1 MLPLLSW
8 LTVASPLA
16 SRLSGRGRGHR
27 SAWARLLAPPPP
39 DSAAADTSR
48 QYAPSVRPKPALTD
62 RYGDPFANPSSA
74 SPLQLGA
81 PDNVKMNVR
90 VDDSLRYFD
99 ISERVGDTLDYRS
112 PSRMTYKQYAE
123 WQQQQA
129 ARNYFRSKSAGLDG
143 ESVTTTKR
151 LIPKIYLPPALERIF
166 GGNFVD
172 IRPNGAV
179 TIRAGYRH
187 NRNFNPALPLRQQS
201 VGDFDFDQTIQLN
214 MTGQV
219 GEKLKL
225 NFNYDTK
232 ANFNFENQI
241 KYDYTGSETDIIK
254 KIEAGNVSMPLQSS
268 LIQGGQ
274 NLFGAKVQAQ
284 FGRLTTTVVGATVQ
298 GTQDE
303 IRIQNGAQTRRFE
316 IRCDQ
321 YDRDRHYYLG
331 QFFRDRYDRALA
343 QLPLINSGIQIR
355 RLEVYI
361 TNTSTLA
368 ADNLRN
374 VVTLMDLAEPATVF
388 NQSLLRGAPRP
399 VAMANGAN
407 LLFDRLVTG
416 GGVRGQNT
424 VDTYLAGQG
433 LQKGRDFEHIR
444 ARRLDP
450 REFKYNPQ
458 LGTLSLNSTL
468 LPDQVCGVAFEYTFN
483 GRTYKVGELS
493 DDYADVAADQVIFLK
508 MLKAT
513 NPALKFPTWD
523 LMMKNVY
530 SLNASQVTRENFQ
543 LNIVYKDD
551 ETGVNITSLKEGGD
565 RVRDIPLIQVLGLD
579 NVNPNNDRPSDG
591 NLDFFPGLTIDP
603 DNGRVYFPVVEPF
616 GSFLSNRILNSPTQ
630 VPGDNTPAIAEKYVF
645 QQLYDSVQTQ
655 AAQFTQYT
663 KFFLTGRMQQS
674 NSDEVQLPGIRVV
687 PGSVS
692 VYAGGTR
699 LTEGVDYQV
708 FYDLARLKIINPSY
722 LNSAAELR
730 INVEKDAIV
739 QVQPRRLVGT
749 RLDYKVSNDLTVGG
763 TAMHMIENPLINR
776 VNLGDEPTNNSIWGL
791 DVNFRR
797 ESRFLTKMIDA
808 LPIVQTKEL
817 SAITFQGEFAQLVPG
832 KSQLRGENGVSYL
845 DDFENAETPYSL
857 GGTATGAWKLATPPG
872 GIVDGRFQGVYNAN
886 QPGRAS
892 AFGRARLAW
901 YNVDQTYYATTGQ
914 KPENITDADL
924 KNHYSRGVTQR
935 EIYPNRDPSLQ
946 NGYEFPLDLAFYP
959 DERGPYNYTPDINPN
974 RGGGGLLSFTTP
986 NQIRRS
992 WAGISRG
999 IPFDTDFDNANVEYL
1014 EFWLL
1019 DPFINTPNGVI
1030 DDNSG
1035 LRMPAANTTGGTL
1048 YLNLGNISE
1057 DVIKDA
1063 ARYEFE
1069 NGLPADG
1076 SDTNTTPTEFGRATT
1091 LQYLTDAF
1099 DTSPGARDNQDVG
1112 LDGLKDDQ
1120 ERTFFGDGII
1130 NPESAPKYAT
1140 LADPS
1145 ADNFRHHLDESFLG
1159 TNTKILG
1166 RYKQFNGLQGNS
1178 PENSPRAAYIFP
1190 DKEDL
1195 NRDNVVNDVDAY
1207 YEYEMPLQPGLEV
1220 GGVNGWI
1227 VDKSESPDI
1236 NGDKV
1241 TWYLF
1246 RVPIRTPTRSVNG
1259 FSGYKSMR
1267 FMRLY
1272 MQGWREPVVL
1282 RMNQMRFVANQWR
1295 KYTNLIIDST
1305 DAVPGNFNDADAFTV
1320 SAVNIE
1326 NNGAADAGG
1335 IPYVLPPG
1343 IQRDRDVSSQVNR
1356 RVNEQS
1362 LQLCIDGLKKGFGKA
1377 VWKNTALD
1385 MLIYKRLRMFVHG
1398 QSADPAAPV
1407 PSGALR
1413 AFIRIGQDYSTNYY
1427 EYSIPLQITEPGR
1440 TADTDIWPSGNIIDV
1455 AFSELVNAKARRN
1468 AVGAPLSKRFTVGA
1482 EGDGREITIVGNPD
1496 FSDVQSMM
1504 IGVFNPTVSRV
1515 PGVAA
1520 GTQSVCVWADEL
1532 RVFDYD
1538 KTAGWAAVARLNAK
1552 LADVATVTATGSY
1565 TTFGFGALQTKIA
1578 QRTRENTLQ
1587 FDINANVQ
1595 GDRFLPRS
1603 LNLRVPV
1610 GLQYGSVV
1618 KEPRYDPLDPD
1629 TELQLSLEKFNE
1641 TTAPGRVD
1649 AARTEYRDKVIDRVT
1664 TRSINL
1670 LNVRKERGPAPGTP
1684 AAGGGG
1690 PGAAPAAAA
1699 APRAPKPWDIENFA
1713 VSYAYTE
1720 RVQTNIT
1727 IFRDLTKT
1735 YTGGIAYAYQANP
1748 KSYSPLSTVKVL
1760 SSPYFQFL
1768 KDFNFTPLPSTFSV
1782 RADVDR
1788 RYREQ
1793 FLQRRGSVTELPT
1806 PAGVEPIFQKSFFFN
1821 RIYDVKWNLT
1831 KSLSLDYTATNR
1843 GVIDEPDG
1851 QINADLFP
1859 EKNRVIWQ
1867 NARRLGRNTSFNQL
1881 TALTY
1886 RLPLDKFP
1894 LTSWLQADARYAAG
1908 YTWTAIST
1916 ALRSDTLRLGN
1927 TIQNNR
1933 EQSINAKADL
1943 VNLYNRVKFLKDINN
1958 PPKPIG
1964 VDKNGRPLPAGA
1976 KGATATGKPGGA
1988 PADPRGTI
1996 RKQPKGGDAKVA
2008 KDKNEVAEQSALV
2021 PQVGPDGKPVLGPDG
2036 KPVMVASAA
2045 GKDGKNG
2052 KPEPDTTKKKP
2063 ELKLLKGI
2071 LRGLMS
2077 VRSVNGTYTRTDGT
2091 LLPGYLPGTSLFGF
2105 SQGFRAPTAG
2115 FVFGQQYELQS
2126 LYDIAESR
2134 GWYTESSQN
2143 LNTPISNLTT
2153 ENLTLRA
2160 NVEPFKNFLIQ
2171 VDARQTKSRAQ
2182 EAFYRIDVDSFT
2194 GLPYEPRT
2202 LAPVQ
2207 QFLTGAYSQSFLS
2220 VQTLF
2225 EGRGAQGRSAA
2236 FERFITNRQAIR
2248 GSIALARNLSP
2259 NDSSLQ
2265 NNAQDVLIPA
2275 FQRAYSGRTAAG
2287 YKTRPFNPL
2296 AGLPLPNWSV
2306 QYNGLS
2312 EVPLLKKYFS
2322 SITLSHA
2329 YQSNYVIGNYSSAA
2343 IYREEPDGFPDIRS
2357 NGRLVPYY
2365 VISTVTIAER
2375 MAPLI
2380 GVNVKTKK
2388 NITGRLEYKVER
2400 NLALSTTNAQ
2410 VTSIFVQ
2417 DYVIGLGYITN
2428 RFKLPWKTRGVRR
2441 TLTNDLTMRLDLT
2454 IRDNETVQRTIVQE
2468 RQTVG
2473 GVSVVTGESSQN
2485 QTTNGTRQVQLKPT
2499 IDYVL
2504 NQRLNLQMYFTRL
2517 VSAPKISSSFRNV
2530 VTTAGVQLRYNLGL

>member
-1 MLPLLSW
+1 MLAVAVLPLLSW
-8 LTVASPLA
+8 LTVASPLGA
-16 SRLSGRGRGHR
+16 RVRGRASR
-27 SAWARLLAPPPP
+27 SAWARLPAPPPPP
-39 DSAAADTSR
+39 DSTARDSSATYRPSR
-48 QYAPSVRPKPALTD
+48 RPKPALTD
-62 RYGDPFANPSSA
+62 RYGDPFSNPVGG
-74 SPLQLGA
+74 SPMQLA
-81 PDNVKMNVR
+81 TPDNVKVKVT

-99 ISERVGDTLDYRS
+99 ISERLGDTLNYRP
-112 PSRMTYKQYAE
+112 PSRMSYKQYSE
-123 WQQQQA
+123 WQQQSA
-129 ARNYFRSKSAGLDG
+129 ARNYFRSKAAGLDG

-166 GGNFVD
+166 GGSFVD

-232 ANFNFENQI
+232 ANFSFENQI

-274 NLFGAKVQAQ
+274 NLFGAKIQAQ
-284 FGRLTTTVVGATVQ
+284 FGRMTATVVGATVQ

-321 YDRDRHYYLG
+321 YDRDRHYYFG
-331 QFFRDRYDRALA
+331 QFFRDRYDAAL
-343 QLPLINSGIQIR
+343 QNLPLVNSGIQIR
-355 RLEVYI
+355 RVEVYI
-361 TNTSTLA
+361 TNTSTLT

-374 VVTLMDLAEPATVF
+374 VVTLMDLGEPKTVF
-388 NQSLLRGAPRP
+388 NQSLLRNPAP
-399 VAMANGAN
+399 VAANNGAN
-407 LLFDRLVTG
+407 LLFDRVVTN
-416 GGVRGQNT
+416 GVRGQNT

-444 ARRLDP
+444 ARKLDE
-450 REFKYNPQ
+450 REYKFNPQ

-468 LPDQVCGVAFEYTFN
+468 LPDQVLGIAYEYSYN
-483 GRTYKVGELS
+483 GKVYKVGELS
-493 DDYADVAADQVIFLK
+493 NDYANVDADQVIFLK

-543 LNIVYKDD
+543 MNIVYKDD
-551 ETGVNITSLKEGGD
+551 ETGVNITSLKEGGG
-565 RVRDIPLIQVLGLD
+565 RVQDIPLVQVLGLD

-591 NLDFFPGLTIDP
+591 NFDFFPGITIDP
-603 DNGRVYFPVVEPF
+603 DNGRVYFPKVEPF
-616 GSFLSNRILNSPTQ
+616 GSYLRNRILDPAAPNPPGPGTLAQ
-630 VPGDNTPAIAEKYVF
+630 VEKYVF

-674 NSDEVQLPGIRVV
+674 ASDEVQLPGIRVV

-730 INVEKDAIV
+730 INVEKDAII

-776 VNLGDEPTNNSIWGL
+776 VNLGDEPANNSIWGL
-791 DVNFRR
+791 DVNLRK

-808 LPIVQTKEL
+808 LPLVQTKEL

-845 DDFENAETPYSL
+845 DDFENTETPYSL
-857 GGTATGAWKLATPPG
+857 GGTFQGAWKLATPP
-872 GIVDGRFQGVYNAN
+872 VGVYNAN
-886 QPGRAS
+886 KPKRESAYGRAK
-892 AFGRARLAW
+892 LAW
-901 YNVDQTYYATTGQ
+901 YNIDQTYFATTGQ
-914 KPENITDADL
+914 KPSNISDADL
-924 KNHYSRGVTQR
+924 KNHYTRGVNQR
-935 EIYPNRDPSLQ
+935 EIYPNRDASIQ
-946 NGYEFPLDLAFYP
+946 NGYEYPLDLAYFP
-959 DERGPYNYTPDINPN
+959 DERGPYNYTPDVTSDGI
-974 RGGGGLLSFTTP
+974 GLTSLP
-986 NQIRRS
+986 KQS

-999 IPFDTDFDNANVEYL
+999 ITFDTDFDNANVEYL
-1014 EFWLL
+1014 EFWLM
-1019 DPFINTPNGVI
+1019 DPFINSPRGVI
-1030 DDNSG
+1030 DDQSG
-1035 LRMPAANTTGGTL
+1035 RRTPQPNTSGGTL

-1057 DVIKDA
+1057 DVVKDA

-1076 SDTNTTPTEFGRATT
+1076 SDQNTTPTPFGRGTS
-1091 LQYLTDAF
+1091 LSYLTDAF
-1099 DTSPGARDNQDVG
+1099 ATGTGARANQDVG

-1120 ERTFFGDGII
+1120 ERSFFGSPAT
-1130 NPESAPKYAT
+1130 NPDPGSAAAYAGV
-1140 LADPS
+1140 ADPS
-1145 ADNFRHHLDESFLG
+1145 ADNFPHHLDDSYTT

-1166 RYKQFNGLQGNS
+1166 RYKNFNGYQGNS
-1178 PENSPRAAYIFP
+1178 PEDSPRAAYIFP

-1195 NRDNVVNDVDAY
+1195 NRDNVVNDVDSY
-1207 YEYEMPLQPGLEV
+1207 YEYQIPLAPGLEV
-1220 GGVNGWI
+1220 GGGNGWI
-1227 VDKSESPDI
+1227 VDKAENPDI
-1236 NGDKV
+1236 NGDTV

-1246 RVPIRTPTRSVNG
+1246 RVPIRTPTRAVNG
-1259 FSGYKSMR
+1259 ISGYKNIR

-1272 MQGWREPVVL
+1272 LTGWREPVVL

-1295 KYTNLIIDST
+1295 KYTEGIAEDGGQFG
-1305 DAVPGNFNDADAFTV
+1305 VFNPSDAFTV

-1362 LQLCIDGLKKGFGKA
+1362 LQLCVDGLKVGYGQA

-1398 QSADPAAPV
+1398 QSGDPTNPV
-1407 PSGALR
+1407 PSDALR
-1413 AFIRIGQDYSTNYY
+1413 VFIRIGQDYSRNYY
-1427 EYSIPLQITEPGR
+1427 EYSLPLKITPAGS
-1440 TADTDIWPSGNIIDV
+1440 TTDGEIWPADNIIDV
-1455 AFSELVNAKARRN
+1455 ALAELVRAKALRN
-1468 AVGAPLSKRFTVGA
+1468 ASNAPLTQRFTTTA
-1482 EGDGREITIVGNPD
+1482 EGDGRQITIIGNPD

-1504 IGVFNPTVSRV
+1504 IGVLNPTKGL
-1515 PGVAA
+1515 PGVPARPR
-1520 GTQSVCVWADEL
+1520 SVCVWADEL

-1538 KTAGWAAVARLNAK
+1538 KTAGWAAVGRLNAK
-1552 LADVATVTATGSY
+1552 LADVATVTATGGY
-1565 TTFGFGALQTKIA
+1565 TTYGFGALQAKVA
-1578 QRTRENTLQ
+1578 QRARENTLQ
-1587 FDINANVQ
+1587 FDVNANIQ
-1595 GDRFLPRS
+1595 GDRFLPRT

-1610 GLQYGSVV
+1610 GVQYGTTL
-1618 KEPRYDPLDPD
+1618 KEPRFDPLDPD
-1629 TELQLSLEKFNE
+1629 TELKLSLEKFNE
-1641 TTAPGRVD
+1641 ITTQGTGRTVD
-1649 AARTEYRDKVIDRVT
+1649 EARAEYRDKVVDRVT
-1664 TRSINL
+1664 TKSLNF
-1670 LNVRKERGPAPGTP
+1670 LNVRKERGAARGTDP
-1684 AAGGGG
+1684 K
-1690 PGAAPAAAA
+1690 PGAPAT
-1699 APRAPKPWDIENFA
+1699 PKAPKPWDIENFA

-1720 RVQTNIT
+1720 RLQTNIT
-1727 IFRDLTKT
+1727 TFRDLTKT
-1735 YTGGIAYAYQANP
+1735 YTAGIAYAFQANP
-1748 KSYSPLSTVKVL
+1748 KSYSPLSTVKL
-1760 SSPYFQFL
+1760 FASPYFQFL

-1793 FLQRRGSVTELPT
+1793 FLQRRGSLTELPT
-1806 PAGVEPIFQKSFFFN
+1806 PAGVEPVFQKSFYFN
-1821 RIYDVKWNLT
+1821 RIYDLKWNLT

-1851 QINADLFP
+1851 QIDGKLFP
-1859 EKNRVIWQ
+1859 EKNQVIWR
-1867 NARRLGRNTSFNQL
+1867 NARRLGRTTAFNQL
-1881 TALTY
+1881 IAATY
-1886 RLPLDKFP
+1886 RLPFDKFP
-1894 LTSWLQADARYAAG
+1894 LTSWLQADARYSAG

-1916 ALRSDTLRLGN
+1916 ALKSDTLRLGN

-1943 VNLYNRVKFLKDINN
+1943 VNLYNRVKFLKAINN
-1958 PPKPIG
+1958 PVKP
-1964 VDKNGRPLPAGA
+1964 VLDKNG
-1976 KGATATGKPGGA
+1976 
-1988 PADPRGTI
+1988 
-1996 RKQPKGGDAKVA
+1996 QPIA
-2008 KDKNEVAEQSALV
+2008 
-2021 PQVGPDGKPVLGPDG
+2021 PDGKGGKGGADGKGAGKIGGSDPRERMLNAAKARSEQEAAAKALLTPKLGPDG
-2036 KPVMVASAA
+2036 KPVIGA
-2045 GKDGKNG
+2045 DGKPVMIAG
-2052 KPEPDTTKKKP
+2052 AVPKPAADTTKKPP
-2063 ELKLLKGI
+2063 ELKLLKAV

-2091 LLPGYLPGTSLFGF
+2091 LLPGYLPSTALFGF
-2105 SQGFRAPTAG
+2105 SQGFSAPTPEFILG
-2115 FVFGQQYELQS
+2115 KQYELQS
-2126 LYDIAESR
+2126 LYELAAAR
-2134 GWYTESSQN
+2134 GWYTGSSQN
-2143 LNTPISNLTT
+2143 LNTPISNLFT
-2153 ENLTLRA
+2153 EAVNLRA
-2160 NVEPFKNFLIQ
+2160 NVEPFKNFQVQ
-2171 VDARQTKSRAQ
+2171 VDARLTRSRAE
-2182 EAFYRIDVDSFT
+2182 EAFFRTAVDSIT
-2194 GLPYEPRT
+2194 GESLDS
-2202 LAPVQ
+2202 LATVQ
-2207 QFLTGAYSQSFLS
+2207 PFITGAFSQSFLS

-2225 EGRGAQGRSAA
+2225 EGRGAQGQSAA
-2236 FERFITNRQAIR
+2236 FERFITNRQQIR
-2248 GSIALARNLSP
+2248 GAILDARGLAP
-2259 NDSSLQ
+2259 GDSSLQ
-2265 NNAQDVLIPA
+2265 NNSQDVLLPA
-2275 FQRAYSGRTAAG
+2275 FQRAYAGQTAAG

-2296 AGLPLPNWSV
+2296 AGLPLPNWRID
-2306 QYNGLS
+2306 YNGLS

-2322 SITLSHA
+2322 SVTLSHA
-2329 YQSNYVIGNYSSAA
+2329 YQSTYAIANFTTSAQYQEA
-2343 IYREEPDGFPDIRS
+2343 PSGFPDVRS
-2357 NGRLVPYY
+2357 RGKLVPYY
-2365 VISTVTIAER
+2365 VVNTVRISER
-2375 MAPLI
+2375 MAPLLGI
-2380 GVNVKTKK
+2380 NIKTKK

-2400 NLALSTTNAQ
+2400 DVALNTTNAQ

-2428 RFKLPWKTRGVRR
+2428 RFKLPFKTRGVRQ

-2454 IRDNETVQRTIVQE
+2454 IRDNETVQRTIVQF
-2468 RQTVG
+2468 RDTTA
-2473 GVSVVTGESSQN
+2473 TGARTLTESSQN
-2485 QTTNGTRQVQLKPT
+2485 QTTNGTRQIQLKPT

-2504 NQRLNLQMYFTRL
+2504 NQRLNLQLYFTRI

-2530 VTTAGVQLRYNLGL
+2530 VTTAGLQIRYNLGL

>member
-1 MLPLLSW
+1 MAVAVLPLLSW
-8 LTVASPLA
+8 LTVASPLGV
-16 SRLSGRGRGHR
+16 RVRGRATR

-39 DSAAADTSR
+39 DSTRRDSTAGYQPSR
-48 QYAPSVRPKPALTD
+48 RPRPALTD
-62 RYGDPFANPSSA
+62 RYGDPFSNPVGG
-74 SPLQLGA
+74 SPMQLA
-81 PDNVKMNVR
+81 TPDNVKVKVT

-99 ISERVGDTLDYRS
+99 INERVGDTLNYR
-112 PSRMTYKQYAE
+112 PPTRMTYKQYSE
-123 WQQQQA
+123 WQQQSA
-129 ARNYFRSKSAGLDG
+129 ARNYFRSKAAGLDG

-214 MTGQV
+214 MIGQV

-232 ANFNFENQI
+232 ANFSFENQI
-241 KYDYTGSETDIIK
+241 KYDYTGSDTDIIK

-284 FGRLTTTVVGATVQ
+284 FGRLTATVVGATVQ

-331 QFFRDRYDRALA
+331 QFFRDRYDAALKD
-343 QLPLINSGIQIR
+343 LPLINSGIQIR
-355 RLEVYI
+355 RVEVYI
-361 TNTSTLA
+361 TNTSTLT

-374 VVTLMDLAEPATVF
+374 VVTLMDLAEPKTVF
-388 NQSLLRGAPRP
+388 DQGLLLPQPP
-399 VAMANGAN
+399 VAINNTANT
-407 LLFDRLVTG
+407 LFSRVVTN
-416 GGVRGQNT
+416 GVRGQNT
-424 VDTYLAGQG
+424 VDTYLADQG
-433 LQKGRDFEHIR
+433 LRKGRDFEHIR
-444 ARRLDP
+444 ARKLDP
-450 REFKYNPQ
+450 REYKFNPQ
-458 LGTLSLNSTL
+458 LGTISLNSTL
-468 LPDQVCGVAFEYTFN
+468 LPDQVLGVAYEYSLN
-483 GRTYKVGELS
+483 GRTYRVGELS
-493 DDYADVAADQVIFLK
+493 DDYANVDADQVIFLK

-513 NPALKFPTWD
+513 NPSLKLPTWD

-543 LNIVYKDD
+543 MNIVYKDD
-551 ETGVNITSLKEGGD
+551 ETGVNITSLKEGGT
-565 RVRDIPLIQVLGLD
+565 RVQDIPLVQVLGLD

-591 NLDFFPGLTIDP
+591 NFDFFPGLTIDP
-603 DNGRVYFPVVEPF
+603 DNGRVYFPKVEPF
-616 GSFLSNRILNSPTQ
+616 GDYLSRQIIAGGGTTAQ
-630 VPGDNTPAIAEKYVF
+630 AEKYVF
-645 QQLYDSVQTQ
+645 RQLYDSVQTQ
-655 AAQFTQYT
+655 ASQFTQYT

-674 NSDEVQLPGIRVV
+674 SSDEVQLPGIRVV

-708 FYDLARLKIINPSY
+708 FYDLARLKILNPSY

-730 INVEKDAIV
+730 INVEKDAII

-749 RLDYKVSNDLTVGG
+749 RLDYKLSNDLTVGG

-791 DVNFRR
+791 DVNLRK

-808 LPIVQTKEL
+808 LPLVQTKEL

-857 GGTATGAWKLATPPG
+857 GGTFTGAWKLATPPVG
-872 GIVDGRFQGVYNAN
+872 MYNAN
-886 QPGRAS
+886 KPGRES
-892 AFGRARLAW
+892 AYGRGKLAW
-901 YNVDQTYYATTGQ
+901 YNIDQTYFATTGQ
-914 KPENITDADL
+914 KPSNISDADL
-924 KNHYSRGVTQR
+924 KNHYTRGVNQR
-935 EIYPNRDPSLQ
+935 EIYPNRDASIQ
-946 NGYEFPLDLAFYP
+946 NGYEYPLDLAYFP
-959 DERGPYNYTPDINPN
+959 DERGPYNYTPDVTPDGI
-974 RGGGGLLSFTTP
+974 GLTFPTGQTP
-986 NQIRRS
+986 ARS

-999 IPFDTDFDNANVEYL
+999 ITFDTDFDNANVEYL

-1019 DPFINTPNGVI
+1019 DPFINSPNGVI
-1030 DDNSG
+1030 DDQSG
-1035 LRMPAANTTGGTL
+1035 RRTPKSNTTGGSL

-1069 NGLPADG
+1069 NGLPPDG
-1076 SDTNTTPTEFGRATT
+1076 SDQNTDTTAFGRVTT
-1091 LQYLTDAF
+1091 LSYLTDAF
-1099 DTSPGARDNQDVG
+1099 ATDAGARANQDVG

-1120 ERTFFGDGII
+1120 EKSFFGDPGI
-1130 NPESAPKYAT
+1130 NPQSAAKYANVP
-1140 LADPS
+1140 DPS
-1145 ADNFRHHLDESFLG
+1145 ADNFRHHLDESF
-1159 TNTKILG
+1159 TASDTKILG
-1166 RYKQFNGLQGNS
+1166 RYKQFNGYQGNS
-1178 PENSPRAAYIFP
+1178 PEDSPRASYIFP
-1190 DKEDL
+1190 DKEDM
-1195 NRDNVVNDVDAY
+1195 NRDNVVNDVDSY
-1207 YEYEMPLQPGLEV
+1207 YEYEMPLAPGLDV

-1227 VDKSESPDI
+1227 VDKAENADI

-1259 FSGYKSMR
+1259 ISGFKNIR

-1272 MQGWREPVVL
+1272 MTGWREPVVL

-1295 KYTNLIIDST
+1295 KFTERIT
-1305 DAVPGNFNDADAFTV
+1305 DGDGPQQGVFNDADAFTV

-1326 NNGAADAGG
+1326 NNGAADPGG

-1343 IQRDRDVSSQVNR
+1343 IKRDRDVSSQVNR

-1362 LQLCIDGLKKGFGKA
+1362 LQLCIDGLKKGYGKA

-1398 QSADPAAPV
+1398 QSGDPANPV
-1407 PSGALR
+1407 PDGALR
-1413 AFIRIGQDYSTNYY
+1413 VFVRIGQDYSRNYY
-1427 EYSIPLQITEPGR
+1427 EYSLPLQITGPGA
-1440 TADTDIWPSGNIIDV
+1440 TIDAEIWPDKNIIDV
-1455 AFSELVNAKARRN
+1455 ALDELVRAKALRN
-1468 AVGAPLSKRFTVGA
+1468 ATGAALNARFTTSATG
-1482 EGDGREITIVGNPD
+1482 EGRQITVIGNPD

-1504 IGVFNPTVSRV
+1504 IGVLNPTENGL
-1515 PGVAA
+1515 PGVPER
-1520 GTQSVCVWADEL
+1520 TQSVCIWADEL

-1538 KTAGWAAVARLNAK
+1538 KTAGWAAIGRLNAK
-1552 LADVATVTATGSY
+1552 LADIATVTATGGY
-1565 TTFGFGALQTKIA
+1565 TTYGFGALQTKVA
-1578 QRTRENTLQ
+1578 QRARENTLQ
-1587 FDINANVQ
+1587 FDVNANIQ
-1595 GDRFLPRS
+1595 GDRFLPRK

-1610 GLQYGSVV
+1610 GVQYGTVQ
-1618 KEPRYDPLDPD
+1618 KEPRFDPLDPD
-1629 TELQLSLEKFNE
+1629 TELKLSLEKFNE
-1641 TTAPGRVD
+1641 TNNPGEVD
-1649 AARTEYRDKVIDRVT
+1649 SKRAEYRDKVIDRVT

-1670 LNVRKERGPAPGTP
+1670 LNVRKERGPAPGADP
-1684 AAGGGG
+1684 AV
-1690 PGAAPAAAA
+1690 GATA
-1699 APRAPKPWDIENFA
+1699 APRAPMPWDIENFA

-1727 IFRDLTKT
+1727 TFRDRTKT
-1735 YTGGIAYAYQANP
+1735 YTAGISYAYQANP

-1806 PAGVEPIFQKSFFFN
+1806 PLGVEPVFQKSFYFN
-1821 RIYDVKWNLT
+1821 RIYDLKWNLT

-1851 QINADLFP
+1851 EINSDKFP
-1859 EKNRVIWQ
+1859 EKNRVIWR

-1881 TALTY
+1881 VAATY

-1894 LTSWLQADARYAAG
+1894 LTSWLQADARYSAG

-1916 ALRSDTLRLGN
+1916 ALRNDTLRLGN

-1933 EQSINAKADL
+1933 EQSVNAKADL
-1943 VNLYNRVKFLKDINN
+1943 VNLYNRVKFLKNINN
-1958 PPKPIG
+1958 PPKPMT
-1964 VDKNGRPLPAGA
+1964 DKNGAPLPADG
-1976 KGATATGKPGGA
+1976 KGGKGGKTGGA
-1988 PADPRGTI
+1988 GADPRERFLAGAKKPAAEAGAAPAPGALT
-1996 RKQPKGGDAKVA
+1996 PK
-2008 KDKNEVAEQSALV
+2008 L
-2021 PQVGPDGKPVLGPDG
+2021 GPDGKPVLDKDG
-2036 KPVMVASAA
+2036 KPVLVAAPAKPAA
-2045 GKDGKNG
+2045 
-2052 KPEPDTTKKKP
+2052 DTTKKQP
-2063 ELKLLKGI
+2063 ELKLLKGV

-2077 VRSVNGTYTRTDGT
+2077 VRSINGTYTRTDGT
-2091 LLPGYLPGTSLFGF
+2091 LLPGYLPSTALFGF
-2105 SQGFRAPTAG
+2105 SQGFTAPTTG
-2115 FVFGQQYELQS
+2115 FILGQQYELQS
-2126 LYDIAESR
+2126 LYDIASMR

-2143 LNTPISNLTT
+2143 LNTALSNLYT

-2160 NVEPFKNFLIQ
+2160 NVEPFKSFQIQ
-2171 VDARQTKSRAQ
+2171 VEARQTKSRG
-2182 EAFYRIDVDSFT
+2182 EEVYFRTEVDSIT
-2194 GLPYEPRT
+2194 GEPLGR
-2202 LAPVQ
+2202 LAKLQPQ
-2207 QFLTGAYSQSFLS
+2207 ILGSYSQSFLS
-2220 VQTLF
+2220 IQTLF
-2225 EGRGAQGRSAA
+2225 EGRGAQGQSAA
-2236 FERFITNRQAIR
+2236 FERFITNRQEIR
-2248 GSIALARNLSP
+2248 GALLAARGLEP
-2259 NDSSLQ
+2259 GDSALQ
-2265 NNAQDVLIPA
+2265 NNSQDVLLPA
-2275 FQRAYSGRTAAG
+2275 FQRAYAG
-2287 YKTRPFNPL
+2287 QTGAGFKPRPFNPL
-2296 AGLPLPNWSV
+2296 AGLPLPNWRV
-2306 QYNGLS
+2306 DYNGLS

-2322 SITLSHA
+2322 SVTLSHA
-2329 YQSNYVIGNYSSAA
+2329 YQSKYDISNFLTSAQ
-2343 IYREEPDGFPDIRS
+2343 YPEPPSGFADVRS
-2357 NGRLVPYY
+2357 RGKLVPYY
-2365 VISTVTIAER
+2365 VVNTVRISER
-2375 MAPLI
+2375 MAPLL

-2400 NLALSTTNAQ
+2400 DVAMNTTNAQ
-2410 VTSIFVQ
+2410 VTSVFVQ

-2428 RFKLPWKTRGVRR
+2428 RFKLPWKTRGVRK

-2454 IRDNETVQRTIVQE
+2454 IRDNETVQRTIIQQ
-2468 RQTVG
+2468 RDSTVAAG
-2473 GVSVVTGESSQN
+2473 RTLTESSQN
-2485 QTTNGTRQVQLKPT
+2485 QTTNGTRQIQLKPT

-2504 NQRLNLQMYFTRL
+2504 NQRLNIQFYFTRI

-2530 VTTAGVQLRYNLGL
+2530 VTTAGLQLRYNLGL